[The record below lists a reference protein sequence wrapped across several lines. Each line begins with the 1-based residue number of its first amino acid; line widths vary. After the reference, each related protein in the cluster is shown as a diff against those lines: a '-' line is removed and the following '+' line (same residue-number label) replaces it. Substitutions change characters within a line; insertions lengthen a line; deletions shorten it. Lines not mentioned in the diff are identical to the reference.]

1 MFVNELKKTATF
13 AFTVHAGYKE
23 YATFKINDTG
33 DIEIKV
39 FLQATLCSW

>member
-23 YATFKINDTG
+23 YATF
-33 DIEIKV
+33 
-39 FLQATLCSW
+39 